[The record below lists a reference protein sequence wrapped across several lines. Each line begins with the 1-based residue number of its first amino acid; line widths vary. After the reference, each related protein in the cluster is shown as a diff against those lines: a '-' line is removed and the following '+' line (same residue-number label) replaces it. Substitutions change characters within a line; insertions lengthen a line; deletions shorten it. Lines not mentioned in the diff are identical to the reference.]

1 MAAGGL
7 LDFAVLELNYVKN
20 MVEVPPPVKEA
31 ASKEAA

>member
-20 MVEVPPPVKEA
+20 MVGVPFCVKGA
-31 ASKEAA
+31 GLS

>member
-20 MVEVPPPVKEA
+20 MVGVPRLVKA
-31 ASKEAA
+31 VGLN